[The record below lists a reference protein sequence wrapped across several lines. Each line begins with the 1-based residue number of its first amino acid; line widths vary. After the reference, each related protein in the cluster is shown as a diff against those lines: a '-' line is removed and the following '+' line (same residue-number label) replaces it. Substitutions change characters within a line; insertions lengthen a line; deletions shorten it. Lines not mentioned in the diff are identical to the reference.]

1 MRKLAFF
8 IVVACFMLSV
18 VEVNAQLF
26 VSSGSYVY
34 VQNQYVTVTEEINLA
49 SNGNIFLRDESQ
61 ILQRRTSTSNNI
73 GLGNLSVFQEGTV
86 NNFQYNYWC
95 SPVGAATATAGN
107 STFTINQF
115 HRPTS
120 LTNSN
125 PAVILPNSALDG
137 IASPLSI
144 APRWVFRFLN
154 NEFYTDWILTRT
166 NPINAGE
173 GFTMK
178 GTSGTDNSLT
188 LFGVQNNAGSAQ
200 RYDFRGK
207 PNDGNIEIF
216 VMNAKSTLTG
226 NPYPS
231 AINLNLF
238 LTDPLNNEIDGTAL
252 FWEHDKTVNSHL
264 IAQYRGGYGVYNG
277 TSSVYTP
284 ATFYNYDGAGNQT
297 SVASTPLNMYERRF
311 CPIGQGFLVRGVAN
325 GSVFMRNTYRVFRRE
340 GVANQSQFERNA
352 LANNEEESE
361 FYEHIP
367 NVAGI
372 DYTQVSKL
380 PAPHILVN
388 ASLNEQAVRQIA
400 MVFLPSSIDGLD
412 KADAK
417 SADDGGNLPFDMYF
431 VLDNK
436 EYVQYAT
443 AFDITKRFPV
453 GFKNNTSSTFR
464 VAVADFVNF
473 NETENV
479 YLYDKSTNLYHD
491 IKNVEYQFQI
501 EPGVHNERYEITF
514 LAETLSNPKFDGNSL
529 DVVQNNTAQNLI
541 IHNPTAQNIK
551 EVGLYDLTGKR
562 IFRKTKLGSNEYYQF
577 STAGLSESIYI
588 VKVITAD
595 KNELNKKISI
605 FQER

>member
-8 IVVACFMLSV
+8 IVVACSMLSV
-18 VEVNAQLF
+18 SDVNAQLF

-61 ILQRRTSTSNNI
+61 ILQKRTTSNNT
-73 GLGNLSVFQEGTV
+73 GLGSLSIFQEGTV

-95 SPVGAATATAGN
+95 SPVGTSTATAGN
-107 STFTINQF
+107 SPFTINQF
-115 HRPTS
+115 HTPTS
-120 LTNSN
+120 LINSN
-125 PAVILPNSALDG
+125 PAVILSNSALNG

-144 APRWVFRFLN
+144 APRWIFRFLN

-166 NPINAGE
+166 DPINAGE

-231 AINLNLF
+231 AIDLNSF
-238 LTDPLNNEIDGTAL
+238 LTDPLNNAIDGNAL

-277 TSSVYTP
+277 SSSVYTP

-297 SVASTPLNMYERRF
+297 TVASTPLNMYERRF
-311 CPIGQGFLVRGVAN
+311 CPVGQGFLVRGVAN

-352 LANNEEESE
+352 LANNEDESE

-436 EYVQYAT
+436 EYVQSAT

-453 GFKNNTSSTFR
+453 GFKNNTASTFR

-479 YLYDKSTNLYHD
+479 YLYDKSTNIYHD
-491 IKNVEYQFQI
+491 IKNAEYQFQI
-501 EPGVHNERYEITF
+501 EPGVHNERFEITF
-514 LAETLSNPKFDGNSL
+514 LAETLSNPTFDGNSL
-529 DVVQNNTAQNLI
+529 DVVQNNNTQNLI
-541 IHNPTAQNIK
+541 IFNPNAQDIK
-551 EVGLYDLTGKR
+551 EVALYDLTGKR
-562 IFRKTKLGSNEYYQF
+562 IFRKTKLGSNENYQF
-577 STAGLSESIYI
+577 STSGLSESIYI

>member
-8 IVVACFMLSV
+8 IVVVCSVLSV
-18 VEVNAQLF
+18 QDVNAQLF

-61 ILQRRTSTSNNI
+61 VLQKRTTSNNT
-73 GLGNLSVFQEGTV
+73 GLGSLSIFQEGTV

-95 SPVGAATATAGN
+95 SPVGASSATAGN

-120 LTNSN
+120 IINSN
-125 PAVILPNSALDG
+125 PAVILSNSALDG
-137 IASPLSI
+137 IASSLSI

-154 NEFYTDWILTRT
+154 NEFYADWVVTRT
-166 NPINAGE
+166 DPINAGE

-178 GTSGTDNSLT
+178 GTSGMDNSLT

-231 AINLNLF
+231 AIDLNSF
-238 LTDPLNNEIDGTAL
+238 LTDPLNNAIDGTAL
-252 FWEHDKTVNSHL
+252 FWEHDKSVNSHL

-277 TSSVYTP
+277 SSSVYTP

-297 SVASTPLNMYERRF
+297 TVASTPLNMYQRRF
-311 CPIGQGFLVRGVAN
+311 SPIGQGFLIRGVAN

-340 GVANQSQFERNA
+340 GVVNQSQFERNA
-352 LANNEEESE
+352 LANSEENNS

-400 MVFLPSSIDGLD
+400 MVFLPTSIDGLD

-436 EYVQYAT
+436 EYVQSASS
-443 AFDITKRFPV
+443 FDITKRFPV
-453 GFKNNTSSTFR
+453 GFKNNTASTFR

-479 YLYDKSTNLYHD
+479 YLFDKNTNIYHD
-491 IKNVEYQFQI
+491 IKNAEYQFQI
-501 EPGVHNERYEITF
+501 EPGVHNQRYEITF
-514 LAETLSNPKFDGNSL
+514 LAETLSNPTFDGNSL
-529 DVVQNNTAQNLI
+529 DVVQNNTTQNLI
-541 IHNPTAQNIK
+541 IHNPNAQDIK

-562 IFRKTKLGSNEYYQF
+562 IFRKIKLGSNENYQF

-595 KNELNKKISI
+595 KNELNKKISV

>member
-1 MRKLAFF
+1 
-8 IVVACFMLSV
+8 MLSV

-61 ILQRRTSTSNNI
+61 ILQRRTTTSNNI

-120 LTNSN
+120 LVNSN

-137 IASPLSI
+137 IANPLSI

-231 AINLNLF
+231 AIDLNSF
-238 LTDPLNNEIDGTAL
+238 LTDPLNNAIDGNAL
-252 FWEHDKTVNSHL
+252 FWEHDKTVNSHQ
-264 IAQYRGGYGVYNG
+264 IADYRGGYGVYNG
-277 TSSVYTP
+277 STSIYTP
-284 ATFYNYDGAGNQT
+284 APFNNYDGAGNQVGFPT
-297 SVASTPLNMYERRF
+297 FPLNMYQRRF
-311 CPIGQGFLVRGVAN
+311 SPVGQGFLVRGVAN

-340 GVANQSQFERNA
+340 GVANQSQFERNS
-352 LANNEEESE
+352 LANYEEEGE

-388 ASLNEQAVRQIA
+388 ASLNNQAVRQLA
-400 MVFLPSSIDGLD
+400 LAFLPNATDGID

-436 EYVQYAT
+436 EFVQSAT
-443 AFDITKRFPV
+443 SFDITKRFPV

-479 YLYDKSTNLYHD
+479 YLYDKNTNIYHD
-491 IKNVEYQFQI
+491 IKNAEYQFQI

-541 IHNPTAQNIK
+541 IHNPNAQDIK
-551 EVGLYDLTGKR
+551 EVSLYDLTGKR
-562 IFRKTKLGSNEYYQF
+562 IFRKTKLGSNENYQF
-577 STAGLSESIYI
+577 STSGLSESIYI